1 MASRPLL
8 GPVLLVEDDEQLAYV
23 VARHLR
29 ARQYAVEVAASAEEA
44 GRLLASGLRP
54 TIVLLDINLPDESGW
69 GFLRS
74 GRLAT
79 AGSPPVYI
87 VSATTVS
94 ASRLH
99 EFGVAGY
106 LPKPFALPTLMGI
119 VERHGGT
126 GADSHTQ
133 ADGVEE
139 SDAR

>member
-1 MASRPLL
+1 MASQPTL
-8 GPVLLVEDDEQLAYV
+8 GSVLLVEDDEQLAHV

-29 ARQYAVEVAASAEEA
+29 ARRYAVAVAPSAEEA
-44 GRLLASGLRP
+44 GRLIASGLRP
-54 TIVLLDINLPDESGW
+54 TVVLLDINLPDESGW

-74 GRLAT
+74 GGLAA

-106 LPKPFALPTLMGI
+106 LPKPFAIPTLMEI
-119 VERHGGT
+119 VERHGGAGPDST
-126 GADSHTQ
+126 GSLD
-133 ADGVEE
+133 VP
-139 SDAR
+139 